1 MKGDLHSH
9 LDPAPSEE
17 RAILDE
23 IRNDHD
29 LLHRLS
35 ITQQELEA
43 LSKCALLGTLT
54 CKQDM
59 LFILRQIR
67 EASSPSIGHTLFPNP
82 PETKELSGDFAPS
95 LRGIVTRPASVVTGG
110 PESPDTIVRGRI
122 LGRFDMWIRVVVL
135 VGLVGSALLIMYR
148 WRDLVA
154 KVEAIAGQA
163 TSSGVWYVQLDHLN
177 VLLFWEIL
185 IVGAIASVMFLKS
198 QRGSRRFKVRP
209 GRRQR

>member
-1 MKGDLHSH
+1 MKGDLHGH
-9 LDPAPSEE
+9 LDLAPSEE

-43 LSKCALLGTLT
+43 LSKCSLLGTLT

-67 EASSPSIGHTLFPNP
+67 EASSHSIGHTLFPNP
-82 PETKELSGDFAPS
+82 PEAKELSGDFAPS
-95 LRGIVTRPASVVTGG
+95 LRGIVTRPASVVTGE

-122 LGRFDMWIRVVVL
+122 FRVVVL
-135 VGLVGSALLIMYR
+135 VGLVGSALLIIYR
-148 WRDLVA
+148 WRDLVTKIGA
-154 KVEAIAGQA
+154 MAGQA